1 MRNTNPLKLMVCFT
15 VFLTLCCL
23 SPVSTQASPTTRSIR
38 LEDLT
43 DGISLTE
50 QMRLKVKDITVG
62 TESVKYLFNNLE
74 QEEPSLW
81 EYYSFKET
89 TIRLSV
95 GSHEKLAKL
104 QQTLT
109 AQHTDRLRLILKDE
123 SRAIWRYVPGLGSE
137 DLFTSIWEIV
147 IVKSPCDE
155 LTRIVYTRINS
166 IIKETFQRAG
176 TTDKHINLNE
186 VFDKLLHDEI
196 EPYLASLDPIS
207 RDDPC
212 FKTFQLLKWVKG
224 EDVSSFDSGEY
235 RLHEGL
241 QRALEPALA
250 ALLEVGSGWSQYTLS
265 VKVVG
270 HTDPVVVI
278 TEKNFQIE
286 STGIE
291 GWDRIENP
299 LNLRYS
305 GCTGNR
311 LTGSRPVYLD
321 FVHNSGTP
329 ITQVNDNCKLG
340 AARAY
345 VACVYLRNKLGQQ
358 GVEYSYATGGI
369 YAPRVKHEIG
379 ADSKKRRI
387 DIEFTIKA
395 ARAEN

>member
-1 MRNTNPLKLMVCFT
+1 MRKTSTLKVIVCATVVLILCCFT
-15 VFLTLCCL
+15 PL
-23 SPVSTQASPTTRSIR
+23 PTQASPTMGSIR
-38 LEDLT
+38 LEDLLE
-43 DGISLTE
+43 GISLTE
-50 QMRLKVKDITVG
+50 QMRLSVKDITVG

-74 QEEPSLW
+74 QEEPSFLQ
-81 EYYSFKET
+81 YYLFKET

-95 GSHEKLAKL
+95 GSHEKLAQL
-104 QQTLT
+104 QQTLN
-109 AQHTDRLRLILKDE
+109 AQHTDRLRLIFKDE
-123 SRAIWRYVPGLGSE
+123 RRAFWKHIPGLGSE
-137 DLFTSIWEIV
+137 DLYTDIWELV
-147 IVKSPCDE
+147 IIKTPCDE
-155 LTRIVYTRINS
+155 LTRIVYTSINS
-166 IIKETFQRAG
+166 TIKEKLQKVG

-212 FKTFQLLKWVKG
+212 FNTFQLLRWVKG
-224 EDVSSFDSGEY
+224 EDVSGFDSGEY

-241 QRALEPALA
+241 QRALEPAVA

-270 HTDPVVVI
+270 HTDPVVVR

-291 GWDRIENP
+291 GWDKIENP

-305 GCTGNR
+305 GCSDNR

-321 FVHNSGTP
+321 FVKNSGTP
-329 ITQVNDNCKLG
+329 VTEVNDNCKLG

-345 VACVYLRNKLGQQ
+345 VAIAYLRNKLGQQ
-358 GVEYSYATGGI
+358 GVEYRLCDGRRLRSD
-369 YAPRVKHEIG
+369 RQ
-379 ADSKKRRI
+379 KR
-387 DIEFTIKA
+387 DPS
-395 ARAEN
+395 